1 MTNLR
6 IAQMALYQFGFALV
20 SIFVSGV
27 LNRVMFAELGLPA
40 TLIGVLLAI
49 PPLLSPLRLW
59 LGYLSDA
66 YPLWGRRRLPYVLGG
81 MGLVALGIV
90 CGTWGALQSA
100 VQ

>member
-20 SIFVSGV
+20 CVFVSGV

-49 PPLLSPLRLW
+49 TPLLSPLR
-59 LGYLSDA
+59 
-66 YPLWGRRRLPYVLGG
+66 
-81 MGLVALGIV
+81 
-90 CGTWGALQSA
+90 
-100 VQ
+100 